1 MAVPFGY
8 ACEIPH
14 RMFPCLRACS
24 VFAGGSALERRGF
37 RVTETTPS
45 VVAPVCSSALDL
57 EGIHPLTSF
66 FFTFDE
72 SLFSAILAIRPL
84 GQEPKYQEF
93 C

>member
-1 MAVPFGY
+1 M
-8 ACEIPH
+8 
-14 RMFPCLRACS
+14 RAHVQC
-24 VFAGGSALERRGF
+24 VRGWICIGKSGI
-37 RVTETTPS
+37 RVTETS
-45 VVAPVCSSALDL
+45 SSLVAPVCSSVLDL